1 MSLADSIGAVLQ
13 AAFASAD
20 DALPP
25 VFIDLLDRLA
35 ASAEARTPVP
45 GTLSDAE
52 FKAALLEAMPRL
64 RSFARSL
71 CGDAAQAD
79 DLVQD
84 TLIRA
89 WNARDRYAAGSSFKA
104 WTFTI
109 LRNQFLSAMRRTRF
123 TAEWNDNAA
132 ERVLV
137 ASADQDRQLHVA
149 DVQRALAKLPEAQR
163 QVLMLVGA
171 EELTYEQ
178 AAEIC
183 QVPLGTIKSRV
194 ARGREALQRLIDGEP
209 DAA

>member
-1 MSLADSIGAVLQ
+1 MADSIGAVLQ
-13 AAFASAD
+13 AAFAPAD
-20 DALPP
+20 DALPQ
-25 VFIDLLDRLA
+25 VFLDLLDRLA
-35 ASAEARTPVP
+35 ATAEARTPAP

-52 FKAALLEAMPRL
+52 FKTALLEVMPRL
-64 RSFARSL
+64 RAFARSL
-71 CGDAAQAD
+71 SGDSSQAD

-109 LRNQFLSAMRRTRF
+109 LRNTFLSAMRRKRF
-123 TAEWNDNAA
+123 TAEWNDNVA

-137 ASADQDRQLHVA
+137 GAADQDRQLHVA
-149 DVQRALAKLPEAQR
+149 DVEKALRKLPEAQR

-194 ARGREALQRLIDGEP
+194 ARGREALLRLVNGEP